1 MAHFAKYRF
10 PSIYDFTR
18 RNAAFLSAFVSLA
31 CFVPASVQADVI
43 VNGNAITGSG
53 TYSEAINTADNI
65 TVTPDSG
72 GTVTFNN
79 SITTT
84 GTFTQSGGNVVFE
97 NGSGNTYSFSKFEGF
112 NANAN
117 TTLNGSMT
125 VGSFM
130 VAKNGKAAVTI
141 NDGASLV
148 FTGLLSVNN
157 VNNSSTQG
165 VVYQNGGSVS
175 CTTVEGTSNFGIV
188 KIGHWNTGAGSP
200 GIYNLSGGTFSVP
213 NAMTYLGWDGHG
225 QLNISGGEATLMGI
239 SMSNNSSAKG
249 YLSLTGGTL
258 NLGSGGLQYCGRVA
272 YQPSAKKGG
281 VPEVKLGQG
290 TINAY
295 ETQTWASDIP
305 VILTGRSA
313 TDTADVSGGVTTF
326 NVEDGQTHTI
336 AGVISGVGALTKTGS
351 GTMTLSGTNTYTGGT
366 KVSAGEL
373 VFAGSSL
380 PVGTH
385 TAAGGT
391 LVLGTAGNTITATP
405 VTSILADGGTVRVD
419 GDLVLTERNSYVIC
433 GGSWTGNGTVTI
445 DGGYMRVNTFDFTNG
460 ITFNGGLILNNTTD
474 NILNA
479 DVTVV
484 KDGSTIQAGWSKML
498 TFNGALKGSAS
509 LTVGKDSGWVRFSG
523 DASEYTGDL
532 LINGNMRAGADGK
545 DTSDASQ
552 FLGSGVLQFNGGTL
566 QNNNN
571 HITIPN
577 TLEVLSDSS
586 LKAGWSKNITCTGAI
601 TGSGKLSAISD
612 SGWVIMGTTS
622 DDTFT
627 GDVQCSWNS
636 TSSMGKMRLAAE
648 QPFGANAGTG
658 YFYGQLDM
666 NGYSQ
671 AFKGLYSNTDDST
684 LKGQIFNNTDKRSTL
699 TLNITG
705 KDLTYQGKIDGNIE
719 LIVNAD
725 GEGKQ
730 TLNNNASTFTGNIVI
745 NGGTLVTT
753 KSYTGTASALGAT
766 STEGGRTI
774 TVNAGAELSFG
785 VNDTLGGCDSTN
797 SYDDNRATLII
808 NGGKLSGT
816 GNNALY
822 NATFQNGAELYS
834 NDCRDV
840 WRSFWFKGT
849 TNVSFA
855 GDGSAAEKPV
865 NFNGVPEAIVVPDN
879 AVFNVD
885 DITKNTASDL
895 IVNVTMGN
903 KSSGLITTNSL
914 TKTGAG
920 TMELTSA
927 NSYDSGTTVSG
938 GTLKLSGAGTL
949 GTGAVAVNEDGTLE
963 IAYDDPAQTLNIPSL
978 TMAEGS
984 VLKLT
989 SGTASIDEALTAEA
1003 GAQLVFELGGTTDSS
1018 IFLGSGSTLDISDD
1032 AVLELLLRDG
1042 VSGTYTLIEAENGFG
1057 DYADASFWT
1066 DLLTAES
1073 DYFWNLSIVGN
1084 SLLATADP
1092 NVVPE
1097 PATWALLILGAFGI
1111 YCVRRKK

>member
-239 SMSNNSSAKG
+239 SMSNNGSAKG

-313 TDTADVSGGVTTF
+313 TDTADVSGKMTTF

-419 GDLVLTERNSYVIC
+419 GDLVLTERDSYVIC
-433 GGSWTGNGTVTI
+433 GGS
-445 DGGYMRVNTFDFTNG
+445 
-460 ITFNGGLILNNTTD
+460 
-474 NILNA
+474 
-479 DVTVV
+479 
-484 KDGSTIQAGWSKML
+484 
-498 TFNGALKGSAS
+498 
-509 LTVGKDSGWVRFSG
+509 
-523 DASEYTGDL
+523 
-532 LINGNMRAGADGK
+532 
-545 DTSDASQ
+545 
-552 FLGSGVLQFNGGTL
+552 
-566 QNNNN
+566 
-571 HITIPN
+571 
-577 TLEVLSDSS
+577 
-586 LKAGWSKNITCTGAI
+586 
-601 TGSGKLSAISD
+601 
-612 SGWVIMGTTS
+612 
-622 DDTFT
+622 
-627 GDVQCSWNS
+627 
-636 TSSMGKMRLAAE
+636 
-648 QPFGANAGTG
+648 
-658 YFYGQLDM
+658 
-666 NGYSQ
+666 
-671 AFKGLYSNTDDST
+671 
-684 LKGQIFNNTDKRSTL
+684 
-699 TLNITG
+699 
-705 KDLTYQGKIDGNIE
+705 
-719 LIVNAD
+719 
-725 GEGKQ
+725 
-730 TLNNNASTFTGNIVI
+730 
-745 NGGTLVTT
+745 
-753 KSYTGTASALGAT
+753 
-766 STEGGRTI
+766 
-774 TVNAGAELSFG
+774 
-785 VNDTLGGCDSTN
+785 
-797 SYDDNRATLII
+797 
-808 NGGKLSGT
+808 
-816 GNNALY
+816 
-822 NATFQNGAELYS
+822 
-834 NDCRDV
+834 
-840 WRSFWFKGT
+840 
-849 TNVSFA
+849 
-855 GDGSAAEKPV
+855 
-865 NFNGVPEAIVVPDN
+865 
-879 AVFNVD
+879 
-885 DITKNTASDL
+885 
-895 IVNVTMGN
+895 
-903 KSSGLITTNSL
+903 
-914 TKTGAG
+914 
-920 TMELTSA
+920 
-927 NSYDSGTTVSG
+927 
-938 GTLKLSGAGTL
+938 
-949 GTGAVAVNEDGTLE
+949 
-963 IAYDDPAQTLNIPSL
+963 
-978 TMAEGS
+978 
-984 VLKLT
+984 
-989 SGTASIDEALTAEA
+989 
-1003 GAQLVFELGGTTDSS
+1003 
-1018 IFLGSGSTLDISDD
+1018 
-1032 AVLELLLRDG
+1032 
-1042 VSGTYTLIEAENGFG
+1042 
-1057 DYADASFWT
+1057 
-1066 DLLTAES
+1066 
-1073 DYFWNLSIVGN
+1073 
-1084 SLLATADP
+1084 
-1092 NVVPE
+1092 
-1097 PATWALLILGAFGI
+1097 
-1111 YCVRRKK
+1111 

>member
-1 MAHFAKYRF
+1 
-10 PSIYDFTR
+10 
-18 RNAAFLSAFVSLA
+18 
-31 CFVPASVQADVI
+31 
-43 VNGNAITGSG
+43 
-53 TYSEAINTADNI
+53 
-65 TVTPDSG
+65 
-72 GTVTFNN
+72 
-79 SITTT
+79 
-84 GTFTQSGGNVVFE
+84 
-97 NGSGNTYSFSKFEGF
+97 
-112 NANAN
+112 
-117 TTLNGSMT
+117 
-125 VGSFM
+125 
-130 VAKNGKAAVTI
+130 
-141 NDGASLV
+141 
-148 FTGLLSVNN
+148 
-157 VNNSSTQG
+157 
-165 VVYQNGGSVS
+165 
-175 CTTVEGTSNFGIV
+175 
-188 KIGHWNTGAGSP
+188 
-200 GIYNLSGGTFSVP
+200 
-213 NAMTYLGWDGHG
+213 
-225 QLNISGGEATLMGI
+225 
-239 SMSNNSSAKG
+239 
-249 YLSLTGGTL
+249 
-258 NLGSGGLQYCGRVA
+258 
-272 YQPSAKKGG
+272 
-281 VPEVKLGQG
+281 
-290 TINAY
+290 
-295 ETQTWASDIP
+295 
-305 VILTGRSA
+305 
-313 TDTADVSGGVTTF
+313 
-326 NVEDGQTHTI
+326 
-336 AGVISGVGALTKTGS
+336 
-351 GTMTLSGTNTYTGGT
+351 
-366 KVSAGEL
+366 
-373 VFAGSSL
+373 
-380 PVGTH
+380 
-385 TAAGGT
+385 
-391 LVLGTAGNTITATP
+391 
-405 VTSILADGGTVRVD
+405 
-419 GDLVLTERNSYVIC
+419 
-433 GGSWTGNGTVTI
+433 
-445 DGGYMRVNTFDFTNG
+445 
-460 ITFNGGLILNNTTD
+460 
-474 NILNA
+474 
-479 DVTVV
+479 
-484 KDGSTIQAGWSKML
+484 
-498 TFNGALKGSAS
+498 
-509 LTVGKDSGWVRFSG
+509 
-523 DASEYTGDL
+523 
-532 LINGNMRAGADGK
+532 
-545 DTSDASQ
+545 
-552 FLGSGVLQFNGGTL
+552 
-566 QNNNN
+566 
-571 HITIPN
+571 
-577 TLEVLSDSS
+577 
-586 LKAGWSKNITCTGAI
+586 
-601 TGSGKLSAISD
+601 
-612 SGWVIMGTTS
+612 
-622 DDTFT
+622 
-627 GDVQCSWNS
+627 
-636 TSSMGKMRLAAE
+636 MGKMRLAAE

-1057 DYADASFWT
+1057 DYADAAFWT

-1097 PATWALLILGAFGI
+1097 PATWALLLLGSFGLL
-1111 YCVRRKK
+1111 YCRKK